1 MADSKTK
8 LSGHLTKLRIAIA
21 VIVLGL
27 ACSQKKVVS
36 EGETADAPADA
47 AVEAEGGEGGDDVDT
62 ATDVATTTEEIA
74 PGSST
79 DAPIGEE
86 PGAATTASSGGETL
100 ELDDSSGSEA
110 PPDTPATSPLVSD
123 TMEPEPAETNSS
135 DFGSVASTLSDD
147 STSEPAS
154 PKKKKSKAKKSGA
167 KAAAVAKA
175 APSEPKK
182 KSKKKKESG
191 GSDVSLNAMNQISDG
206 LPEQQAPVSS
216 DPMAMPAAPSETIA
230 QNEVPPPPPPA
241 PPTDMAAPPTDLNAP
256 PADMNAPPPVDAA
269 QPPPPPPPP
278 APVDAQAP
286 APAPPADAEA
296 GTDMLP
302 VWIGGL
308 IVLAVVVGLLV
319 RRGRQNFKKDSERT
333 QV

>member
-74 PGSST
+74 PGSAT
-79 DAPIGEE
+79 EPAVGDEPAPT
-86 PGAATTASSGGETL
+86 TTASSEGESL
-100 ELDDSSGSEA
+100 ELDDASGSEA
-110 PPDTPATSPLVSD
+110 PPDTPATSPLVAD
-123 TMEPEPAETNSS
+123 TMEPEPATDTSTSDLSS
-135 DFGSVASTLSDD
+135 MGSLSDD
-147 STSEPAS
+147 TASEPA
-154 PKKKKSKAKKSGA
+154 PAKKKKSKAKKSGK
-167 KAAAVAKA
+167 KAEAVAKA
-175 APSEPKK
+175 STEAPKK
-182 KSKKKKESG
+182 KSKKKKESAAT
-191 GSDVSLNAMNQISDG
+191 DVSLNAMNQISDG
-206 LPEQQAPVSS
+206 LPEQQSPPPA

-230 QNEVPPPPPPA
+230 QNDVPAPPPPDMAVPPA
-241 PPTDMAAPPTDLNAP
+241 DLNAP
-256 PADMNAPPPVDAA
+256 PADVNAPPPVDAA
-269 QPPPPPPPP
+269 APPPPPPPP
-278 APVDAQAP
+278 VDNAQQP
-286 APAPPADAEA
+286 PPPAPPADAEA
-296 GTDMLP
+296 PTDMLP

-319 RRGRQNFKKDSERT
+319 RRGRNSFKKDSERT